1 MLNKIETAEWL
12 IVFDS
17 LKAREQKNRG
27 ALIERIKSDFAK
39 FTNRF
44 TTILN
49 FSPFFCNFL
58 SKFLYQDFS
67 NVPYL
72 IFLIF
77 SSGHS
82 VRRELT

>member
-1 MLNKIETAEWL
+1 MLSKVEGAEWL

-44 TTILN
+44 MQ
-49 FSPFFCNFL
+49 F
-58 SKFLYQDFS
+58 
-67 NVPYL
+67 
-72 IFLIF
+72 FLIF
-77 SSGHS
+77 SCSFLFKFLYRDFFNVPCFLS
-82 VRRELT
+82 LTFIIEYAMRCEFISY